1 MHLEGV
7 AGLPAAWVSSATSSS
22 PPVVA
27 PRLSIVVLPFT
38 NLSNDPEQ
46 QYFAE
51 GITEDLTTDLSRI
64 PDMFVISHNTAFTYK
79 GKRVDTKR
87 MGRDLGVRYVLE
99 GSVQRAGKQVRINTQ
114 LIDTETAAHLCAER
128 FDRNVGD
135 LFDLQN
141 EITARIASA
150 LRLQLYIAESR
161 RPTDNPDAM
170 DYILRSRAW

>member
-1 MHLEGV
+1 
-7 AGLPAAWVSSATSSS
+7 
-22 PPVVA
+22 
-27 PRLSIVVLPFT
+27 
-38 NLSNDPEQ
+38 
-46 QYFAE
+46 
-51 GITEDLTTDLSRI
+51 
-64 PDMFVISHNTAFTYK
+64 MFVISRNTAFTYK
-79 GKRVDTKR
+79 DKRVDTEQ

-114 LIDTETAAHLCAER
+114 LIDTETAAHLWAER

>member
-1 MHLEGV
+1 
-7 AGLPAAWVSSATSSS
+7 
-22 PPVVA
+22 
-27 PRLSIVVLPFT
+27 
-38 NLSNDPEQ
+38 
-46 QYFAE
+46 
-51 GITEDLTTDLSRI
+51 
-64 PDMFVISHNTAFTYK
+64 MFVISHNTAFTYK

-87 MGRDLGVRYVLE
+87 MGRDPGVRYVLE

-150 LRLQLYIAESR
+150 LRLQLYIAENPVVQPTIPTQWITFCAAARDEQSDLSR
-161 RPTDNPDAM
+161 E
-170 DYILRSRAW
+170 LRQGRGIFRKGARA

>member
-1 MHLEGV
+1 
-7 AGLPAAWVSSATSSS
+7 
-22 PPVVA
+22 
-27 PRLSIVVLPFT
+27 
-38 NLSNDPEQ
+38 
-46 QYFAE
+46 
-51 GITEDLTTDLSRI
+51 
-64 PDMFVISHNTAFTYK
+64 MFVISHNTAFTYK
-79 GKRVDTKR
+79 DKRVDTKR

-170 DYILRSRAW
+170 DYILRSTRDEQSDLSRELRQGRGIFRKGARA

>member
-1 MHLEGV
+1 
-7 AGLPAAWVSSATSSS
+7 
-22 PPVVA
+22 
-27 PRLSIVVLPFT
+27 
-38 NLSNDPEQ
+38 
-46 QYFAE
+46 
-51 GITEDLTTDLSRI
+51 
-64 PDMFVISHNTAFTYK
+64 MFVISHNTAFTYK
-79 GKRVDTKR
+79 DKRVDTEQ

-114 LIDTETAAHLCAER
+114 LIDTETAAHLWAER

-161 RPTDNPDAM
+161 RPTNSPDQWITFCAAAR
-170 DYILRSRAW
+170 DEQSDLSRELRQGRGIFRKGARA